1 MVWAGVQTTT
11 GDGRGVKTQI
21 SSGLIRSPA
30 FAENWSSE
38 VTGAL
43 LRTQQARR
51 GLFLAADASVEPDL
65 RWVALDITVLS
76 PEWQL
81 DDPGLHHV
89 EPVEEPLD
97 VLS

>member
-1 MVWAGVQTTT
+1 VVLHADLPSAT
-11 GDGRGVKTQI
+11 GERHQVRRGGFATQDAA
-21 SSGLIRSPA
+21 S
-30 FAENWSSE
+30 AENCRSE
-38 VTGAL
+38 ATGAFL
-43 LRTQQARR
+43 CTLTGPPR
-51 GLFLAADASVEPDL
+51 LFLAADASVEPDL
-65 RWVALDITVLS
+65 RWVALDITLLS

>member
-1 MVWAGVQTTT
+1 VVLHADLPSAT
-11 GDGRGVKTQI
+11 GERHQVRRGGFATQDAA
-21 SSGLIRSPA
+21 S
-30 FAENWSSE
+30 AENCSSE
-38 VTGAL
+38 ATGAL
-43 LRTQQARR
+43 LCTLQARR
-51 GLFLAADASVEPDL
+51 GLFLATDASVEPDL
-65 RWVALDITVLS
+65 RRVALDLTLLS

>member
-1 MVWAGVQTTT
+1 MVLHADLPSAT
-11 GDGRGVKTQI
+11 GERHQVRRGEFATQDAAYAEKLQLRGHGCT
-21 SSGLIRSPA
+21 SGTL
-30 FAENWSSE
+30 
-38 VTGAL
+38 
-43 LRTQQARR
+43 QARR

-65 RWVALDITVLS
+65 RWVALDITLLS